1 MHSHMYCLLWLFCL
15 LLSIGRKSA
24 SEFESLAALKN
35 TSNNILNANS
45 QINIHKVTKGD
56 AQTPDILPEY
66 ETLYNKNKRLIGWIK
81 IDDTIIDYPVMQ
93 TVNNEYYLNHNFN
106 QEEDKNGCIFMDYQC
121 DAVNGCDN
129 IILYGHSH
137 AIGQDVRYIE

>member
-1 MHSHMYCLLWLFCL
+1 MKKEILLEIRRKEKRRKL
-15 LLSIGRKSA
+15 LITICIPICIVCFGYFAFYYQSAAKSA
-24 SEFESLAALKN
+24 SEFQSLAALKN

-81 IDDTIIDYPVMQ
+81 IDDTIIDCPVM
-93 TVNNEYYLNHNFN
+93 H
-106 QEEDKNGCIFMDYQC
+106 DSK
-121 DAVNGCDN
+121 
-129 IILYGHSH
+129 
-137 AIGQDVRYIE
+137 

>member
-1 MHSHMYCLLWLFCL
+1 MKKEILLEIRRKEKRRKL
-15 LLSIGRKSA
+15 LITICIPICIVCFGYFAFYYQSAAKSA

-45 QINIHKVTKGD
+45 QINIHKVTKED
-56 AQTPDILPEY
+56 AQTLDILPEY

-106 QEEDKNGCIFMDYQC
+106 QEE
-121 DAVNGCDN
+121 
-129 IILYGHSH
+129 
-137 AIGQDVRYIE
+137 